1 MSLVRLTWI
10 GLILALCPS
19 TSALAA
25 QTFKLPITVVPGS
38 VEFRP
43 TGSSAAQPP
52 IFTPTPLPV
61 SFQVTGNSTC
71 SGGLVDVD
79 VEVVDGGLEVGIAGS
94 AVAVGSSTCSLGG
107 EVELDVE
114 VAVPELG
121 GTATAVRLVPEVVN
135 STFSSLRRISVGITP
150 IASSGTTSSI
160 SGLPFAEPDTAWELV
175 WADGAGPTLTPA
187 IRHFHWVPGDT
198 LRFRVR
204 LSASMLGNNATST
217 SGSVR
222 TRWEYRA
229 TVPEPSLGLSV
240 PIGVLTLAWMAAPRS
255 AQPGDARADVMEGA
269 PVESP

>member
-1 MSLVRLTWI
+1 MSSLRPIWI
-10 GLILALCPS
+10 GFVVALCSS

-25 QTFKLPITVVPGS
+25 QTFKLPVTVVPGS
-38 VEFRP
+38 VAFRP
-43 TGSSAAQPP
+43 TGSSASQPP
-52 IFTPTPLPV
+52 VFSPTLLPV

-71 SGGLVDVD
+71 SSSLVTVDVA
-79 VEVVDGGLEVGIAGS
+79 VVDGGLEIGIAGS
-94 AVAVGSSTCSLGG
+94 AAGVGTSTCSLGG
-107 EVELDVE
+107 DVELDVE

-121 GTATAVRLVPEVVN
+121 GSATAVRLVPEV
-135 STFSSLRRISVGITP
+135 SSFSFSSLRRVAVGIAP
-150 IASSGTTSSI
+150 IAGSGSTSSI
-160 SGLPFAEPDTAWELV
+160 PGLPFDEPNTAWELV

-222 TRWEYRA
+222 SRWEYRA

-240 PIGVLTLAWMAAPRS
+240 PIGVLTLAWMASSR
-255 AQPGDARADVMEGA
+255 GA
-269 PVESP
+269 PGEAMTAEVAQKASIEWP